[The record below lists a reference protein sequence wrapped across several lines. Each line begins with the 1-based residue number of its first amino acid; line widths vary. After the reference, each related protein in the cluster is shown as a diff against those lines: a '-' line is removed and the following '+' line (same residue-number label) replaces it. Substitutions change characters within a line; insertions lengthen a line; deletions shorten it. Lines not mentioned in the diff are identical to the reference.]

1 MEIYHLILYVSL
13 ICLGTGLSFY
23 YIQIKN
29 FGKLKHFTNTIQYA
43 EISESD
49 DKIKNYYLFSKLF
62 TGIFHVIIVLYV
74 IPDTF
79 EFRWFETND
88 NVLFMFQI
96 IFLISYSV
104 SAVFFPQIVIF
115 KIYKKYLDNTS
126 FR

>member
-1 MEIYHLILYVSL
+1 MEVFHLILYVSL

-23 YIQIKN
+23 FIQIKH
-29 FGKLKHFTNTIQYA
+29 FGKLKDFSNTIQYA
-43 EISESD
+43 DISESN
-49 DKIKNYYLFSKLF
+49 DKIKSYYLFSKLF
-62 TGIFHVIIVLYV
+62 TGIFHVIMVLYV

-88 NVLFMFQI
+88 NMLLIFQVMI
-96 IFLISYSV
+96 LISYSV
-104 SAVFFPQIVIF
+104 TAVFFPQILIF